1 MKLQNKIIT
10 IIIFSIFFCSFG
22 RKETTNKIINFE
34 EIKQF
39 SKLLYETG
47 SLFDFEKLNNLF
59 LNERS
64 HLILQ
69 EEHKNVEG
77 NLITGET
84 NYVFKNEKKD
94 YENIKDLLLSFGKVK
109 SYNILDYRFEESIY
123 DVAESNLYYILY
135 NVEYENFTTT
145 EYFWLKKNNDNIYVY
160 RYSVN
165 FSAKE

>member
-1 MKLQNKIIT
+1 M
-10 IIIFSIFFCSFG
+10 
-22 RKETTNKIINFE
+22 
-34 EIKQF
+34 
-39 SKLLYETG
+39 
-47 SLFDFEKLNNLF
+47 
-59 LNERS
+59 
-64 HLILQ
+64 
-69 EEHKNVEG
+69 EG

-94 YENIKDLLLSFGKVK
+94 YENIKDLLLSLGKVK
-109 SYNILDYRFEESIY
+109 SYNILDYQFEESIF

-135 NVEYENFTTT
+135 NVEYENFTTR